1 MVFQV
6 LILKLFLQREHQRQ
20 NEPGAYGHGLPLGA
34 NDDESKARIDKGWER
49 QGFNEEVC
57 KRVSLHRE
65 INGEFSDFSARFTAI
80 FDTLVYD
87 ICRKTFQIPAVML
100 ARD

>member
-1 MVFQV
+1 MYDFPS
-6 LILKLFLQREHQRQ
+6 LDYKIFLQREHQRQ

-65 INGEFSDFSARFTAI
+65 INGEFPKFSVRFTAV
-80 FDTLVYD
+80 FDTVVYG
-87 ICRKTFQIPAVML
+87 IGEKHFRYSL
-100 ARD
+100 

>member
-1 MVFQV
+1 MYDFPS
-6 LILKLFLQREHQRQ
+6 LDYKIFLQREHQRQ

-65 INGEFSDFSARFTAI
+65 INGQFPDFSARFTAV
-80 FDTLVYD
+80 FNTVVYD
-87 ICRKTFQIPAVML
+87 IRQKHFRYPL
-100 ARD
+100 